1 MANINDF
8 KIINAR
14 SIKKFEQ
21 AVDELQ
27 LKDSLIKKIKETQ
40 KTRLGF
46 YFLTLE
52 VLTGVSDFRTL
63 DEYIIDCDYNKLIH
77 DNAIDDLGIDA
88 VYIDENDGNHTIYLF
103 TYKFR
108 EKFNPDKTQAESAFL
123 NSNKF
128 LSYVYNME
136 INDDVKSLD
145 KKVQDFI
152 RDIISK
158 LKSNTPW
165 EIVLYSISNENQPF
179 DKRLDPIIN
188 NYKKTFGLST
198 KSITLNEITAFLSE
212 RKSDKKCSFIVDK
225 KDLLMYKVDDQAT
238 DCSYVVRINLID
250 VIRLCCND
258 DELSKN
264 YSLEDD
270 NEVANSELEKSLL
283 FDNIRGYL
291 GQTNY
296 NKNIKG
302 TIIEEPEKFFMFN
315 NGITITTSYLEAKQV
330 NSGAKML
337 FELNDYQLVNGG
349 QTINTIFE
357 YLQSDDGDKIIKLR
371 QASVLVR
378 IFKVSDAGSEV
389 SNFFDGSKSKGT
401 LKNRIA
407 EYTNS
412 QNSINP
418 QDLKSVSSL
427 QILIQQFLAQKDIEY
442 IRKAGIEPIDKC
454 FNYRITMD
462 QLTKLLYSCQGYP
475 ERVTNQKR
483 KLYIDYYD
491 GIYAVSEGEFDFD
504 GMYEKIT
511 CYFRL
516 RDKFSTYTE
525 QRIYYLI
532 YLIYRFKVNDEKA
545 NDLLNDTLDEYKF
558 NGTTPSRAL
567 IQKGF
572 KDNLDE
578 TVKKNLATV

>member
-14 SIKKFEQ
+14 SIKQFEQ
-21 AVDELQ
+21 AADELNVP
-27 LKDSLIKKIKETQ
+27 DLISNLDEIEKA
-40 KTRLGF
+40 RLGF

-63 DEYIIDCDYNKLIH
+63 DEYIIDCKYNRVMH
-77 DNAIDDLGIDA
+77 NNGIDDLGIDA
-88 VYIDENDGNHTIYLF
+88 VYIDENDGNHVIYLF

-108 EKFNPDKTQAESAFL
+108 EKFNPDKTQEEEALL

-128 LSYVYNME
+128 LSYIFYNMD
-136 INDDVKSLD
+136 ITTDVESIAP
-145 KKVQDFI
+145 KVKNYI
-152 RDIISK
+152 MDIIEK
-158 LKSNTPW
+158 LKSNIPW
-165 EIVLYSISNENQPF
+165 DIVLYNVSNENHPF
-179 DKRLDPIIN
+179 DKRIDPIIN
-188 NYKKTFGLST
+188 NYKKMFGLSI
-198 KSITLNEITAFLSE
+198 KSITLNEIIGFLSE
-212 RKSDKKCSFIVDK
+212 KKSDKECAFIVDK
-225 KDLLMYKVDDQAT
+225 EDLLMYKTDDQVT

-258 DELSKN
+258 DDLSKK

-270 NEVANSELEKSLL
+270 NEVINVELEKALL

-291 GQTNY
+291 GQTSY
-296 NKNIKG
+296 NTNIKT
-302 TIIEEPEKFFMFN
+302 TIIEEPENFFMFN
-315 NGITITTSYLEAKQV
+315 NGITITTSYLEAKKI

-337 FELNDYQLVNGG
+337 FELKDYQLVNGG

-357 YLQSDDGDKIIKLR
+357 YLQSANGDKTFKLR

-378 IFKVSDAGSEV
+378 IFKVSDSGSEV
-389 SNFFDGSKSKGT
+389 LNSLDESKGKGP

-442 IRKAGIEPIDKC
+442 IRKTGIESNEKQY
-454 FNYRITMD
+454 NYRITMD

-483 KLYIDYYD
+483 KLYTDYYD
-491 GIYAVSEGEFDFD
+491 TIYVVSESGFDFD
-504 GMYEKIT
+504 GTYKKILE
-511 CYFRL
+511 YFRL
-516 RDKFSTYTE
+516 RKKYSTYTE
-525 QRIYYLI
+525 QRLYYLLYMI
-532 YLIYRFKVNDEKA
+532 YNYKVSDEIA
-545 NDLLNDTLDEYKF
+545 NKLLNDTLEKY
-558 NGTTPSRAL
+558 NTYPARVL

-572 KDNLDE
+572 KIDLYQTIKD
-578 TVKKNLATV
+578 NLATV

>member
-14 SIKKFEQ
+14 SIKQFEQ
-21 AVDELQ
+21 AADELNVP
-27 LKDSLIKKIKETQ
+27 DLISNLDEIEKA
-40 KTRLGF
+40 RLGF

-63 DEYIIDCDYNKLIH
+63 DEYIIDCKYNRVMH
-77 DNAIDDLGIDA
+77 NNGIDDLGIDA
-88 VYIDENDGNHTIYLF
+88 VYIDENDGNHVIYLF

-108 EKFNPDKTQAESAFL
+108 EKFNPDKTQEEEALL

-128 LSYVYNME
+128 LSYIFYNMD
-136 INDDVKSLD
+136 ITTDVESIAP
-145 KKVQDFI
+145 KVKNYI
-152 RDIISK
+152 MDIIEK
-158 LKSNTPW
+158 LKSNIPW
-165 EIVLYSISNENQPF
+165 DIVLYNVSNENHPF
-179 DKRLDPIIN
+179 DKRIDPIIN
-188 NYKKTFGLST
+188 NYKKMFGLSI
-198 KSITLNEITAFLSE
+198 KSITLNEIIGFLSE
-212 RKSDKKCSFIVDK
+212 KKSDKECAFIVDK
-225 KDLLMYKVDDQAT
+225 EDLLMYKTDDQVT

-258 DELSKN
+258 DDLSKK

-270 NEVANSELEKSLL
+270 NEVINVELEKALL

-291 GQTNY
+291 GQTSY
-296 NKNIKG
+296 NTNIKT
-302 TIIEEPEKFFMFN
+302 TIIEEPENFFMFN
-315 NGITITTSYLEAKQV
+315 NGITITTSYLEAKKI

-337 FELNDYQLVNGG
+337 FELKDYQLVNGG

-357 YLQSDDGDKIIKLR
+357 YLQSANGDKTFKLR

-378 IFKVSDAGSEV
+378 IFKVSDSGSEV
-389 SNFFDGSKSKGT
+389 LNSLDESKGKGP

-442 IRKAGIEPIDKC
+442 IRKTGIESNEKQY
-454 FNYRITMD
+454 NYRITMD

-483 KLYIDYYD
+483 KLYTDYYD
-491 GIYAVSEGEFDFD
+491 TIYVVSESGFDFD
-504 GMYEKIT
+504 GTYKKILE
-511 CYFRL
+511 YFRL
-516 RDKFSTYTE
+516 RKKYSTYTE
-525 QRIYYLI
+525 QRLYYLLYMI
-532 YLIYRFKVNDEKA
+532 YNYKVSDEIA
-545 NDLLNDTLDEYKF
+545 NKLLNDTLEKY
-558 NGTTPSRAL
+558 NTYPARVL

-572 KDNLDE
+572 KIDLDQ
-578 TVKKNLATV
+578 TIKDNLATV